1 MATSEV
7 QLCSNA
13 LLLLGAEPINSF
25 DDDSDRALL
34 VSNLWPNALD
44 AILRSHPWNCA
55 IKREQLSSTGTAP
68 AFDYAYQFTL
78 PGDCL
83 RILSIGERGENP
95 QFEIEGRTVLYD
107 EALLNVRYVY
117 RNEDIPSW
125 DALLVQA
132 AEAYMAMTCAYP
144 ITKSASMFDA
154 MTRLWDLK
162 LRQAR
167 TIDGLEN
174 PPEELGDFP
183 LLASRRSR

>member
-7 QLCSNA
+7 QICSNA
-13 LLLLGAEPINSF
+13 LLLLGAKPINSF
-25 DDDSDRALL
+25 DDESDRALL

-55 IKREQLSSTGTAP
+55 IDRVQLAPTAATP
-68 AFDYAYQFTL
+68 AFDFAYQFTL

-83 RILSIGERGENP
+83 RVLSIGEKGENP
-95 QFEIEGRTVLYD
+95 EYELNGRKVLYD
-107 EALLNVRYVY
+107 EALLNLRYVV

-144 ITKSASMFDA
+144 VTKSASMFEA
-154 MTRLWDLK
+154 MGSLWKLK
-162 LRQAR
+162 LQQAR
-167 TIDGLEN
+167 TIDGLET
-174 PPEELGDFP
+174 PPEEFGDFP
-183 LLASRRSR
+183 LLAARQRR